1 MQKRRGKKKERE
13 SYQWV
18 PLHRIE
24 DKNIFAFP
32 TQLNS
37 GGVHCRHNLSS
48 KVSVYEV
55 WEERERA
62 AKKDNTINNLASMWE
77 REREVLVGI
86 NKEAT
91 FALLYI
97 ISEAKVSRKETWQ
110 REEGI
115 VNSMRQADPSMFSV
129 SSSYHTLR

>member
-1 MQKRRGKKKERE
+1 M
-13 SYQWV
+13 
-18 PLHRIE
+18 
-24 DKNIFAFP
+24 
-32 TQLNS
+32 
-37 GGVHCRHNLSS
+37 HCRHNLSS